1 VVGSHV
7 RGFGVELDQWLSTT
21 LLGRLPEPVRSAL
34 LATGKPVDF
43 PVGHRLLREGDRGDH
58 IYLLVEGMVK
68 VTADS
73 SAGQGTLLGI
83 RVAGDTV
90 GEMAALEEG
99 YERIA
104 TVSTCRP
111 VQARLIHRAQFDPL
125 MRVYPLLAVEIA
137 KMISSRLRWANRRRV
152 DIASHNP
159 LTRLS
164 RVLVDI
170 ATTYG
175 RECGSRWELG
185 VGLTQSEIASLAG
198 MKKRAGEVHFAKL
211 QSAGLIVCRYR
222 AIVVIDMPRLR
233 DIANGAENP
242 H

>member
-1 VVGSHV
+1 VGIHV

-43 PVGHRLLREGDRGDH
+43 PASHSLLHEGDRDDH
-58 IYLLVEGMVK
+58 IYLLVKGMVK
-68 VTADS
+68 VTAHS
-73 SAGQGTLLGI
+73 SAGQDTLLGI

-90 GEMAALEEG
+90 GEMAALEG
-99 YERIA
+99 HERIA

-111 VQARLIHRAQFDPL
+111 VQARLIYRAQFDPL

-159 LTRLS
+159 RTRLS

-175 RECGSRWELG
+175 REVGSRWELG

-211 QSAGLIVCRYR
+211 QSAGLIICRYR
-222 AIVVIDMPRLR
+222 AIEVIDMPRLR
-233 DIANGAENP
+233 DIANGVENP